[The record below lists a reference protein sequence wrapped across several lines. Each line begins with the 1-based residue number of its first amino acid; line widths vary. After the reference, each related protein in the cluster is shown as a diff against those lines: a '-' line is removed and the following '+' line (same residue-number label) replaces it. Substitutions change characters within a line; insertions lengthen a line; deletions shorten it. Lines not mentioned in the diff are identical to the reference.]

1 MTRNQ
6 KTAMALT
13 AIGLCVSMA
22 PGPRLSEG
30 QDDYPAAADPPAGAT
45 AQVTATVIHIEAEAL
60 DELRG
65 SVKSSSLTALPLG
78 RIWEMAR
85 SEDGVQ
91 IVSRSS
97 LSALHGHKASMRFTE
112 SETHKNKNNAAQSH
126 EFAARE
132 VLVNFEVIPEIDRQ
146 KGIAVQFN
154 YKREESE
161 EVQFETEDNE
171 EEAVMDRLI
180 ELSNTLILLPG
191 QERIAGA
198 KQNEDITIIL
208 VLMAE

>member
-1 MTRNQ
+1 MQ
-6 KTAMALT
+6 QVASLQ
-13 AIGLCVSMA
+13 GH
-22 PGPRLSEG
+22 
-30 QDDYPAAADPPAGAT
+30 DAG
-45 AQVTATVIHIEAEAL
+45 
-60 DELRG
+60 
-65 SVKSSSLTALPLG
+65 
-78 RIWEMAR
+78 
-85 SEDGVQ
+85 
-91 IVSRSS
+91 
-97 LSALHGHKASMRFTE
+97 MRFTE
-112 SETHKNKNNAAQSH
+112 SETHKSKKNEAQSH

-132 VLVNFEVIPEIDRQ
+132 WLVNFEVIPEIDRQ

-198 KQNEDITIIL
+198 KQNEDITMIL
-208 VLMAE
+208 VLMAEL